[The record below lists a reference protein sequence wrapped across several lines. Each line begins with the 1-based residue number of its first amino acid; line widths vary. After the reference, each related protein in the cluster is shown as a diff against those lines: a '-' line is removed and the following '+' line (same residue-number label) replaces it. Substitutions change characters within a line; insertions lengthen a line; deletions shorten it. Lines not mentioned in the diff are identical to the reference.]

1 MLVTGRCLD
10 LDPTVS
16 SKPRWFGTRSAN
28 SMNAPDSIFCTRL
41 GGTGGIDEP
50 GVSTGGIDEPGVSIE
65 VTELVVGQGALL
77 RFCGSML
84 T

>member
-16 SKPRWFGTRSAN
+16 LKPRWFGTRSAN

-50 GVSTGGIDEPGVSIE
+50 GVSIE

-77 RFCGSML
+77 RFCGNML

>member
-1 MLVTGRCLD
+1 MLVIRRCLD

-16 SKPRWFGTRSAN
+16 SKPRWFGTRSPN

-41 GGTGGIDEP
+41 SGTGGIDEP
-50 GVSTGGIDEPGVSIE
+50 EVSIE
-65 VTELVVGQGALL
+65 VTGLVVGQGALL